1 MAIRNIATT
10 TRALLLLGAAAL
22 TAGCGADGEL
32 AARGGKEVR
41 AVTATAERTEVPLT
55 ITASGG
61 LEAATTVSV
70 STRMMGWVKAVHVRA
85 GEQVA
90 KGAPLVSID
99 GTDLRAK
106 KAQAEAGVAEAAAVL
121 ANAETMVGRFERLYA
136 EKSVSKAQLDEVV
149 TGRDRAAAGLQMARA
164 AVREVEA
171 HLGYLEITAPVTG
184 LVARRLIEPGNMANP
199 GMPLVVIEQAERF
212 KVIAHVGEKDV
223 AGLAAGAPLTV
234 DVTSLPGAVH
244 ETVIDRVVPA
254 ANPGSRTYD
263 VEAYL
268 DNPDGRL
275 KSGMFARVGIPVGTR
290 EAVLVPAA
298 AVTRRG
304 QLTGVWTVDAE
315 GRAALRWVRPG
326 RAQGDRL
333 EIVSGLD
340 GGETV
345 IVSADA
351 PLAEGDKVVTER

>member
-1 MAIRNIATT
+1 MATRNIATT
-10 TRALLLLGAAAL
+10 TGALLLLGAAAL
-22 TAGCGADGEL
+22 LAGCGADTEL
-32 AARGGKEVR
+32 AAQGGQEVR
-41 AVTATAERTEVPLT
+41 AVTATAERSAVPRT
-55 ITASGG
+55 ITATGS
-61 LEAATTVSV
+61 LEAATTANV
-70 STRMMGWVKAVHVRA
+70 STRLMGWVEAVHVRA
-85 GEQVA
+85 GEHVA

-99 GTDLRAK
+99 DGDLQAK
-106 KAQAEAGVAEAAAVL
+106 RSQAQAGVAEATAVL

-136 EKSVSKAQLDEVV
+136 DKSVSKAQLDEVV

-164 AVREVEA
+164 AVREAEV
-171 HLGYLEITAPVTG
+171 HLGYLEITSPVAG

-199 GMPLVVIEQAERF
+199 GQPLVVIEQADRI

-223 AGLAAGAPLTV
+223 SGLAAGAPLTV
-234 DVTSLPGAVH
+234 DVTSLPGAVY
-244 ETVIDRVVPA
+244 ETEITRVVPA

-298 AVTRRG
+298 AATRRG
-304 QLTGVWTVDAE
+304 QLTGVWTVDAQ

-326 RAQGDRL
+326 RALGDRL